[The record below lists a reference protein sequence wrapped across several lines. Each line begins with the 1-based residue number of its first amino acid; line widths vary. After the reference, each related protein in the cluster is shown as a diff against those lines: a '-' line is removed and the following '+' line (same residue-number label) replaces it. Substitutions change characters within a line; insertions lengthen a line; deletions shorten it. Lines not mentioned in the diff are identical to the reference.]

1 MVSGPTND
9 PEVFSEISGVN
20 LLIEEPGSLS
30 APNSFA
36 SREDESELTNSLH
49 QFWEI
54 ESMGTKEEQIAKEEF
69 LQDIQ
74 YQESEGQ
81 YEVNLPWKTYCTPKS
96 DSYVICVKRLRQLWS
111 RLKNDKW
118 LLEEYDKIIK
128 EQEKMGIDPVVES
141 AEISHFLPHHG
152 CHCIRAGRSNSMV
165 KQLRLFLDQ
174 DNIICCEGRISSSTM
189 PDTAKQPILLPS
201 KHDFTKLVIY
211 ESHKMVHHDG
221 IRETLNFV

>member
-118 LLEEYDKIIK
+118 
-128 EQEKMGIDPVVES
+128 
-141 AEISHFLPHHG
+141 
-152 CHCIRAGRSNSMV
+152 
-165 KQLRLFLDQ
+165 
-174 DNIICCEGRISSSTM
+174 
-189 PDTAKQPILLPS
+189 
-201 KHDFTKLVIY
+201 VIG
-211 ESHKMVHHDG
+211 G
-221 IRETLNFV
+221 IRQNNQGTRENGYRSCSRVCRNQPFSTSPWMSLHPRRSFKFDG